1 MSTLNNPR
9 SSFDWCAREDY
20 PKRPA
25 QLKGPH
31 RVQNSTK
38 QPPTAPDTQK
48 TALAAHVA
56 WPAAHHLPWTL
67 NSNVQSLSIIILPI
81 ILGDVENQR

>member
-48 TALAAHVA
+48 TALAAHLAASPTLDPQQQCAKSVNNN
-56 WPAAHHLPWTL
+56 PADNP
-67 NSNVQSLSIIILPI
+67 
-81 ILGDVENQR
+81 GRC